1 MKKLYLLMM
10 AVMILLGACQIKNPA
25 MPKWD
30 VELDLPL
37 INDRFYVSDLV
48 DSSNIAIDST
58 NVLVITANGNAESD
72 EFGPLPFT
80 PGVNVENIPVPGIG
94 HDLFLPFVDDDGEVE
109 PAYAKIHAGLIRTR
123 FTNVHSSVQ
132 ELKLVF
138 NNIFT
143 STGANFSIT
152 YNGEAGWVTTN
163 LAGLHLGENNT
174 NQIISELPI
183 TLVVS
188 PALPEGTTAAQF
200 SIQANSMLQFAEF
213 RGRLHDFSMAMESG
227 LGGIDISYPYGIDQ
241 AVALQ
246 EASLKVYL
254 KNYIGFNAMFSGRIK
269 AQNEAGETRYI
280 DILDDNGNN
289 YFAPAASGAQP
300 GEITLDFHN
309 NVSYLLQIMPTHLE
323 MVDGVLTINS
333 GEVIGDVEMTDQL
346 FCDYLINAPM
356 TFIFHQHD
364 IVIREEQVINIPEEN
379 RERIRKNAVWANLQ
393 LQVQNML
400 PIGARARLY
409 ISTIPT
415 TVSDEGVIGFNG
427 FMEQMNLQSSEVN
440 PGWQNLNLSI
450 DEEEMQILTAPTI
463 YLRWVFSFEES
474 NGPVT
479 IYAGSADYIHVKGMM
494 IAKLIVED

>member
-10 AVMILLGACQIKNPA
+10 AVMVLLGACQIKNPTL
-25 MPKWD
+25 PKWD
-30 VELDLPL
+30 IELDLPL
-37 INDRFYVSDLV
+37 VNDRFYVSDLV

-58 NVLVITANGNAESD
+58 NVLLITANGSAESD
-72 EFGPLPFT
+72 EFGPIPFT
-80 PGVNVENIPVPGIG
+80 PGIDMGNIPVPGTG
-94 HDLFLPFVDDDGEVE
+94 RELFLPFVDDDGEVE
-109 PAYAKIHAGLIRTR
+109 PAYAEIHAGLIRTR
-123 FTNVHSSVQ
+123 FANVHSSVQ

-138 NNIFT
+138 HNIFT
-143 STGANFSIT
+143 STGAEFSIT
-152 YNGEAGWVTTN
+152 YTGDSGWISVN
-163 LAGLHLGENNT
+163 LAGLHLGSSSS
-174 NQIISELPI
+174 NQVISELPV

-200 SIQANSMLQFAEF
+200 SIQANSLILFAKF
-213 RGRLHDFSMAMESG
+213 RGRLHDFSLAMDSG

-254 KNYIGFNAMFSGRIK
+254 KNYIGFNAMFTGRIK
-269 AQNEAGETRYI
+269 AQNEAGETRFI
-280 DILDDNGNN
+280 DIVDDNGNN

-323 MVDGVLTINS
+323 MVDGVLTIDS
-333 GEVIGDVEMTDQL
+333 GQVIGDVEMNDQL

-364 IVIREEQVINIPEEN
+364 IIIREEQVINITEEN
-379 RERIRKNAVWANLQ
+379 RERIRKNAVWAMLQ
-393 LQVQNML
+393 LQVQNKL
-400 PIGARARLY
+400 PIGARARVY
-409 ISTIPT
+409 FSTIPT
-415 TVSDEGVIGFNG
+415 TISEDGIIGFEG
-427 FMEQMNLQSSEVN
+427 FSEEMTIHSSQAEA
-440 PGWQNLNLSI
+440 GWQSQELSI
-450 DEEEMQILTAPTI
+450 DEAEMQILTAPTI

-479 IYAGSADYIHVKGMM
+479 IYAGTADYIHVKGMM
-494 IAKLIVED
+494 IAKLVVED